1 MGDTIMGIFIR
12 WLVLTIAIII
22 AFYLLNGIRVS
33 GFLSALSAAAIL
45 GILNAFFRPIL
56 IMLTPLPLNIMT
68 LGIFAF
74 VINAILLLMAPGVI
88 SGFELDGFWP
98 ALSGSLLIS
107 VVSWVLNSF
116 INDHGKWEYKKTDNN
131 SDGGN

>member
-1 MGDTIMGIFIR
+1 MGIFIR

>member
-1 MGDTIMGIFIR
+1 MGIFIR

-116 INDHGKWEYKKTDNN
+116 INEHGKWEYKKTDNN

>member
-12 WLVLTIAIII
+12 WLALTIAIII
-22 AFYLLNGIRVS
+22 ASYLLNGIRVS
-33 GFLSALSAAAIL
+33 GFLSALSAAGIL

-56 IMLTPLPLNIMT
+56 IMLTLPLNIMT
-68 LGIFAF
+68 LGIFTF
-74 VINAILLLMAPGVI
+74 VINAILLLMASGVI

-116 INDHGKWEYKKTDNN
+116 INEHGKWEYKKTDNN
-131 SDGGN
+131 SDGNN

>member
-1 MGDTIMGIFIR
+1 MGIFIR

-74 VINAILLLMAPGVI
+74 VINAILLLMAPDVI

-116 INDHGKWEYKKTDNN
+116 INEHGKWEYKKTDNN

>member
-1 MGDTIMGIFIR
+1 MGIFIR
-12 WLVLTIAIII
+12 WLVLTIAIIN
-22 AFYLLNGIRVS
+22 ASYLLNGIRVS

-45 GILNAFFRPIL
+45 GIHNAFFRPIL
-56 IMLTPLPLNIMT
+56 IMLTLPLNIMT

-74 VINAILLLMAPGVI
+74 VINSILLLMASGVI

-116 INDHGKWEYKKTDNN
+116 INEHGKWEYKKTDNN
-131 SDGGN
+131 SDRDN

>member
-1 MGDTIMGIFIR
+1 MGIFIR

-74 VINAILLLMAPGVI
+74 VINAILLLMASGII

-107 VVSWVLNSF
+107 IVSWVLNSF
-116 INDHGKWEYKKTDNN
+116 IDEHGKWGYKETDND
-131 SDGGN
+131 SDRDN

>member
-1 MGDTIMGIFIR
+1 MGIFIR

-74 VINAILLLMAPGVI
+74 VINAILLLMASGVI

-116 INDHGKWEYKKTDNN
+116 INEHGKWEYKKTDNN

>member
-116 INDHGKWEYKKTDNN
+116 INEHGKWEYKKTDNN